1 MIRQISFHFYLLMI
15 RYDFKP
21 ASVDHSRVGSLTVD
35 DKSVSVRIPNL
46 DGAQTTNYR
55 YNLGILQRS
64 AKRLVRGCKKFVP
77 ALAYLFCLPLPGSC
91 LARFAYLFADLCT
104 QTKV

>member
-1 MIRQISFHFYLLMI
+1 MNFDSVQFI

-55 YNLGILQRS
+55 
-64 AKRLVRGCKKFVP
+64 
-77 ALAYLFCLPLPGSC
+77 
-91 LARFAYLFADLCT
+91 
-104 QTKV
+104 

>member
-1 MIRQISFHFYLLMI
+1 MRQISSQSNVYFFMI

-55 YNLGILQRS
+55 YNLGILIEEI
-64 AKRLVRGCKKFVP
+64 LI
-77 ALAYLFCLPLPGSC
+77 
-91 LARFAYLFADLCT
+91 
-104 QTKV
+104 

>member
-1 MIRQISFHFYLLMI
+1 MSEMFIF

-55 YNLGILQRS
+55 
-64 AKRLVRGCKKFVP
+64 
-77 ALAYLFCLPLPGSC
+77 
-91 LARFAYLFADLCT
+91 
-104 QTKV
+104 